1 MIRKIFV
8 IAACG
13 ALLLWAAPVM
23 SQTTEKP
30 LTPAEKKLRSDKEQ
44 DTKAAEWIKSLNLN
58 DATKESRAAQVI
70 SVHLKAIR
78 DWNSD
83 HPFSTVPAGINP
95 FTGNKLTDQD
105 RQIIAQSAMPKSI
118 HDDLMAGLRK
128 ELTEEQVETI
138 LDKYT
143 IGKVAFTLQ
152 GYRSIVPDLTKEEE
166 VKIVG
171 FLKQAR
177 EQAIDYRSMK
187 QISAIFE
194 IYKNKCELYL
204 NSNGRNW
211 RQLFKA
217 YVDKVKAEKAASAQK
232 EQPAKK

>member
-1 MIRKIFV
+1 MMKKIFLF
-8 IAACG
+8 AAFAG
-13 ALLLWAAPVM
+13 FLALSLPAM
-23 SQTTEKP
+23 SQTAEKP

-44 DTKAAEWIKSLNLN
+44 DIKAADWIKSLNLN
-58 DATKESRAAQVI
+58 DTAKESRAAQVI
-70 SVHLKAIR
+70 STHLKAIR
-78 DWNSD
+78 DWNSE
-83 HPFSTVPAGINP
+83 HPFTTVPAGINH

-105 RQIIAQSAMPKSI
+105 RAIIAQSAMPKSI

-128 ELTEEQVETI
+128 DLTEEQVEVI

-152 GYRSIVPDLTKEEE
+152 GYKSIVPDLTKEEE
-166 VKIVG
+166 TKILG

-194 IYKNKCELYL
+194 IYKNKCEQYL

-217 YVDKVKAEKAASAQK
+217 YVDKVKAEKAAAVQK

>member
-1 MIRKIFV
+1 MIKRIFV
-8 IAACG
+8 LAAFAG
-13 ALLLWAAPVM
+13 SLLLSVPAM
-23 SQTTEKP
+23 SQSTEKP

-44 DTKAAEWIKSLNLN
+44 DTKAADWTKSLNLN
-58 DATKESRAAQVI
+58 DAAKEARVAQLI
-70 SVHLKAIR
+70 STHLKATR
-78 DWNSD
+78 DWNNE

-118 HDDLMAGLRK
+118 HDDLMTGLRK
-128 ELTEEQVETI
+128 ELTEEQVEAI

-152 GYRSIVPDLTKEEE
+152 GYKSIVPDLTKEEE
-166 VKIVG
+166 TKILG

-177 EQAIDYRSMK
+177 EQAIDYKSMK

-194 IYKNKCELYL
+194 IYKNKCEQYL
-204 NSNGRNW
+204 NNNGRNW

-217 YVDKVKAEKAASAQK
+217 YVDKVKAEKAAAAQK
-232 EQPAKK
+232 DQPAKK

>member
-1 MIRKIFV
+1 MIRRIF
-8 IAACG
+8 
-13 ALLLWAAPVM
+13 ALALFTGFLSLSMPLM
-23 SQTTEKP
+23 SQTTEKA

-58 DATKESRAAQVI
+58 DAAKESRAAQVI
-70 SVHLKAIR
+70 STHLKAIR
-78 DWNSD
+78 DWNND
-83 HPFSTVPAGINP
+83 HPFTTVPAGINP
-95 FTGNKLTDQD
+95 FTGYKLTDQD

-128 ELTEEQVETI
+128 ELTEEQVEVI

-152 GYRSIVPDLTKEEE
+152 GYKSIVPDLNKEEE
-166 VKIVG
+166 TKILG

-177 EQAIDYRSMK
+177 EQAIDYKSMK

-194 IYKNKCELYL
+194 IYKNKCEQYL

-217 YVDKVKAEKAASAQK
+217 YVNKVKAEKAAAVQK

>member
-1 MIRKIFV
+1 MIRRIF
-8 IAACG
+8 
-13 ALLLWAAPVM
+13 ALALFTGFLSLSMPLM
-23 SQTTEKP
+23 SQTTEKA

-58 DATKESRAAQVI
+58 DAAKESRAAQVI
-70 SVHLKAIR
+70 STHLKAIR
-78 DWNSD
+78 DWNND
-83 HPFSTVPAGINP
+83 HPFTTVPAGINP
-95 FTGNKLTDQD
+95 FTGSKLTDQD

-128 ELTEEQVETI
+128 ELTEEQVEVI

-152 GYRSIVPDLTKEEE
+152 GYKSIVPDLNKEEE
-166 VKIVG
+166 TKILG

-177 EQAIDYRSMK
+177 EQAIDYKSMK

-194 IYKNKCELYL
+194 IYKNKCEQYL

-217 YVDKVKAEKAASAQK
+217 YVNKVKAEKAAAVQK